1 MLEFD
6 LARSF
11 PSIAIGFVV
20 GVLVFA
26 PLLAAVLPVLRRTRD
41 ADMTLGFIG
50 IFASFT
56 VLLVGVLAAYVLARS
71 ALVPFAVGELVGFF
85 LGMLGLSLLAI
96 LKGNG

>member
-6 LARSF
+6 LVRSF
-11 PSIAIGFVV
+11 PSIAIGFAV
-20 GVLVFA
+20 GVLAFA
-26 PLLAAVLPVLRRTRD
+26 PLLIAVLPVLRRTRD
-41 ADMTLGFIG
+41 ADMMLGFIG
-50 IFASFT
+50 IFVSFA
-56 VLLVGVLAAYVLARS
+56 VLLGGVLAAYVLARP